1 MKPCTSWI
9 GLLTACIIGL
19 SSAAAAAPPAAPPDA
34 YKNEAEYTQ
43 KSPDG
48 AISIEQYV
56 NKGDWTWQFWMR
68 RNGGFTLLDTDPGY
82 AADFTFIYDQ
92 NWTSATRRSAQAPPR
107 CISTIS
113 RRRAMCARTRS
124 RSANWRGTT

>member
-9 GLLTACIIGL
+9 GLLVACVIGAC
-19 SSAAAAAPPAAPPDA
+19 SQAAAAPPAAPPDA
-34 YKNEAEYTQ
+34 YKVEAEYTQ

-68 RNGGFTLLDTDPGY
+68 RDGALTLLDTDPGY

-92 NWTSATRRSAQAPPR
+92 NWIVRDQKIGSGTSTLHLYHLTPQGYV
-107 CISTIS
+107 
-113 RRRAMCARTRS
+113 RANKKPLC
-124 RSANWRGTT
+124 GL